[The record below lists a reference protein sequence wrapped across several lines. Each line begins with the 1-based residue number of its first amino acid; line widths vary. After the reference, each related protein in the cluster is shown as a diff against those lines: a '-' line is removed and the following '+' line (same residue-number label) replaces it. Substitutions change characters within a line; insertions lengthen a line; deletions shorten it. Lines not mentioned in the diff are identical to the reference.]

1 MKVREIFGGIK
12 RYAVYLV
19 KWIVLGSLMGLV
31 GGLVAAAFH
40 YCVTW
45 ATQFRTGHMY
55 IVWLLPVGGLLIA
68 ALHKLCRIKTDT
80 NIIFMTIHERSNVSA
95 LMAPLIFVSTFIT
108 HLFGGSAGREGAAI
122 QIGGTLGFQAGKL
135 LKLDEKASRL
145 IVMSGIS
152 AVFAAMFG
160 APLTAAFFSME
171 VYSIGII
178 HYSGLAPCISSA
190 YVAVMVAKYLGAEK
204 LSFTLAQVPGL
215 TFGNIALIAFLA
227 ALCGLLSILF
237 CVCLHGGHKGFKKLF
252 PNKYLRIAV
261 GGLVIAILTFIEGTG
276 RYNGVGMDTIREA
289 LSGNARTWDFALKI
303 LFTALTLS
311 CGFKGGE
318 IIPSMFVG
326 ATFGC
331 LFGNIF
337 GFDPGFCA
345 AIGMIAL
352 FCGMVNC
359 PVSSA
364 FMGLELFGGV
374 GLYFFVIA
382 AAVSY
387 ILSGDF
393 GIYHEQSLVY
403 SKTRPEYINIHTK

>member
-1 MKVREIFGGIK
+1 MLVREIFGGIK

-122 QIGGTLGFQAGKL
+122 QIGGTLGYQAGKL
-135 LKLDEKASRL
+135 MKLDEKDSRL

-190 YVAVMVAKYLGAEK
+190 YVAVMVA
-204 LSFTLAQVPGL
+204 
-215 TFGNIALIAFLA
+215 LA

-261 GGLVIAILTFIEGTG
+261 GGLIIAILTFIEGTG

>member
-1 MKVREIFGGIK
+1 M
-12 RYAVYLV
+12 
-19 KWIVLGSLMGLV
+19 
-31 GGLVAAAFH
+31 
-40 YCVTW
+40 
-45 ATQFRTGHMY
+45 
-55 IVWLLPVGGLLIA
+55 
-68 ALHKLCRIKTDT
+68 
-80 NIIFMTIHERSNVSA
+80 
-95 LMAPLIFVSTFIT
+95 
-108 HLFGGSAGREGAAI
+108 
-122 QIGGTLGFQAGKL
+122 
-135 LKLDEKASRL
+135 
-145 IVMSGIS
+145 
-152 AVFAAMFG
+152 
-160 APLTAAFFSME
+160 
-171 VYSIGII
+171 
-178 HYSGLAPCISSA
+178 
-190 YVAVMVAKYLGAEK
+190 
-204 LSFTLAQVPGL
+204 
-215 TFGNIALIAFLA
+215 
-227 ALCGLLSILF
+227 SILF

-261 GGLVIAILTFIEGTG
+261 GGLIIAILTFIEGTG